1 MSARASPEAA
11 GAAATATAPMTAPT
25 TAPDICERM
34 AAAMPLG
41 RPLTRQPLTGPWRML
56 ETEADAVA
64 TPAGLPTDV
73 PTDLPTA
80 SPTASPTD
88 LPEAVPG
95 KAGWLPAPV
104 PGTVAQALQGAGRWC
119 AEAPPPL
126 HQRDYWYRVPISGE
140 GAHCLRLCGLAT
152 LCEVWLDDTRVLD
165 SRSMFIEHEIA
176 LTLSGTHTLSLC
188 FRSLERALRGRRGP
202 VRWKPR
208 LVSPP
213 SLRHVRTTL
222 LGHMPGWCPPVHAVG
237 PWREVELLPAPASA
251 RALDAARCEVI
262 ARLDGDDG
270 VVSVQVRGVA
280 ALAQGPLT
288 VTVDGHEVALTRR
301 HGPQHG
307 LVWHG
312 SVRVPRVRKWW
323 PHTHGEPVLYDV
335 MLRAGAQ
342 TLPCAR
348 VGFRH
353 IDVDERDGGFV
364 VRVNGVP
371 VFCRGA
377 CVASLDLHGHAPDAR
392 TCAAWLEQAREA
404 GMNMIRISGVACY
417 QGEAFHAACDAMGL
431 LVWQDFLFANFDY
444 SSNART
450 SVGTG
455 VGISAGSDA
464 ATNVRTNA
472 GINAGPNAGTNPET
486 DPETDPGATLLDD
499 ARREVH
505 QWLAAHAHHPSLA
518 VLCGGSEA
526 EQQAAMLGAPRD
538 AWRQPLFDTVI
549 PDCIAAHG
557 VAVPYVRNSP
567 VGGAWP
573 FQPDRGVSH
582 YYGVGAYQRPLDD
595 ARRARVRFA
604 AECLAFANVPC
615 ERTLREAMAGV
626 APVHDP
632 RWKRAVPRDA
642 GASWDFEDVRD
653 FYLQSLYA
661 VDPARLRRED
671 PARYLQCSRAVVAEL
686 MSEVFAEWRRA
697 GSSCAG
703 ALVWQW
709 QDLVPGAGWGIVDAL
724 RRPKSAWHAL
734 RQVWQPRQVLL
745 TDEGLN
751 GVHVHLINETAVA
764 QPMRLQ
770 LRCLREGLTP
780 LLDVVREITLA
791 PRSVQCVSGAE
802 LAGEFFDFAYAYR
815 FGPRLHDVV
824 HAAWFDAGGSL
835 VSEAFYLP
843 DRGADALAPP
853 ELHAQVERI
862 DGQWWLTVSARR
874 FARWVQI
881 DDANL
886 QPASDCFHLAP
897 GASHRVLLRADDGPP
912 HRAGRGN
919 EGGGEGL
926 DRLASAAIPMGE
938 IRALNAP
945 RPLGYRA

>member
-1 MSARASPEAA
+1 MP
-11 GAAATATAPMTAPT
+11 
-25 TAPDICERM
+25 APDVCEPLPT
-34 AAAMPLG
+34 AMPLG
-41 RPLTRQPLTGPWRML
+41 RPLVRQPLAGPWRML
-56 ETEADAVA
+56 ESDADAIA
-64 TPAGLPTDV
+64 TPA
-73 PTDLPTA
+73 DLP
-80 SPTASPTD
+80 PD
-88 LPEAVPG
+88 LPLDVRG
-95 KAGWLPAPV
+95 KTEWLPAPV
-104 PGTVAQALQGAGRWC
+104 PGTVAQALQAAGRWC
-119 AEAPPPL
+119 AEAPPAL

-140 GAHCLRLCGLAT
+140 GAHRLRLRGLAT
-152 LCEVWLDDTRVLD
+152 ICEVWLDDARVLV
-165 SRSMFIEHEIA
+165 SRSMFVEHEVA
-176 LTLSGTHTLSLC
+176 LTLSGAHTLTLC

-208 LVSPP
+208 LVSLP

-237 PWREVELLPAPASA
+237 PWREIDLLPTPLPV
-251 RALDAARCEVI
+251 RPLDAARCETI

-280 ALAQGPLT
+280 PLLEGPLT
-288 VTVDGHEVALTRR
+288 LAVDGHEAALTCRQD
-301 HGPQHG
+301 PQHG
-307 LVWHG
+307 WVWHG
-312 SVRVPRVRKWW
+312 SVCVPRVRKWW

-335 MLRAGAQ
+335 TLRAGAQ
-342 TLPCAR
+342 TLACAR

-353 IDVDERDGGFV
+353 IDVDESDGGFV

-377 CVASLDLHGHAPDAR
+377 CVASLDLHGHAPDAQ
-392 TCAAWLEQAREA
+392 TCAAWLAQAREA
-404 GMNMIRISGVACY
+404 NMNMIRVSGVACY

-444 SSNART
+444 SIDP
-450 SVGTG
+450 GT
-455 VGISAGSDA
+455 DA
-464 ATNVRTNA
+464 AA
-472 GINAGPNAGTNPET
+472 A
-486 DPETDPGATLLDD
+486 LLDD
-499 ARREVH
+499 ARHEVR

-526 EQQAAMLGAPRD
+526 EQQAAMLGATRD

-615 ERTLREAMAGV
+615 ERTLRETMPGV

-642 GASWDFEDVRD
+642 GAGGYCGWDFEDVRD

-770 LRCLREGLTP
+770 LRCLRDGLTP
-780 LLDVVREITLA
+780 LLDASREFTLA
-791 PRSVQCVSGAE
+791 PRSVQCVSGAA
-802 LAGEFFDFAYAYR
+802 LADEFFDFAYAYR

-824 HAAWFDAGGSL
+824 HAAWIDGSGAV

-843 DRGADALAPP
+843 DRSAAALAPP

-862 DGQWWLTVSARR
+862 DDQWWLTISARR

-886 QPASDCFHLAP
+886 QPASNHFHLAP
-897 GASHRVLLRADDGPP
+897 GASRRVLLRADDGPR
-912 HRAGRGN
+912 HGEGRG
-919 EGGGEGL
+919 EEGL
-926 DRLASAAIPMGE
+926 NRLASAAIPMGE

-945 RPLGYRA
+945 RPLGYGA

>member
-1 MSARASPEAA
+1 
-11 GAAATATAPMTAPT
+11 
-25 TAPDICERM
+25 
-34 AAAMPLG
+34 MPLG
-41 RPLTRQPLTGPWRML
+41 RPLTRQPLAGPWRML
-56 ETEADAVA
+56 ETGADAIA
-64 TPAGLPTDV
+64 RPSELPGDL
-73 PTDLPTA
+73 PTDLPT
-80 SPTASPTD
+80 D
-88 LPEAVPG
+88 LPADLPPDLPPDLPDAVPG
-95 KAGWLPAPV
+95 NVGWLPAPV
-104 PGTVAQALQGAGRWC
+104 PGTVAQALQAAGRWC
-119 AEAPPPL
+119 AEAPPAL

-140 GAHCLRLCGLAT
+140 GAHCLRLRGLAT
-152 LCEVWLDDTRVLD
+152 ICEVWLDDTRVLD
-165 SRSMFIEHEIA
+165 SRSMFVEHEIA
-176 LTLSGTHTLSLC
+176 LMLSGAHTLTLC

-208 LVSPP
+208 LVSLP

-222 LGHMPGWCPPVHAVG
+222 LGHMPGWCPSVHAVG
-237 PWREVELLPAPASA
+237 PWREIDLLPMREPA
-251 RALDAARCEVI
+251 RALDAARCETI

-270 VVSVQVRGVA
+270 IVSVQVRGVA

-288 VTVDGHEVALTRR
+288 VIVDGHEAALTCRHDPLHDAQHDPQ

-307 LVWHG
+307 PRHGSQRSPQHDLVWHG

-353 IDVDERDGGFV
+353 VDVDERDGGFV

-392 TCAAWLEQAREA
+392 TCAAWLEQARDA
-404 GMNMIRISGVACY
+404 NMNMIRISGVTCY
-417 QGEAFHAACDAMGL
+417 QGEAFYAACNAMGL

-444 SSNART
+444 SANVGPSGGINAAANAVT
-450 SVGTG
+450 NAVTNAGT
-455 VGISAGSDA
+455 DA
-464 ATNVRTNA
+464 ATNSGTSAQA
-472 GINAGPNAGTNPET
+472 GSAAE
-486 DPETDPGATLLDD
+486 LLDD

-505 QWLAAHAHHPSLA
+505 QWLAAHGHHPSLA

-526 EQQAAMLGAPRD
+526 EQQAAMLGAPRE

-567 VGGAWP
+567 SGGAWP

-703 ALVWQW
+703 GLVWQW
-709 QDLVPGAGWGIVDAL
+709 QDLAPGAGWGIVDAL

-751 GVHVHLINETAVA
+751 GVHVHLINETGAP
-764 QPMRLQ
+764 QPIRLQ
-770 LRCLREGLTP
+770 LRCLRDGLTP
-780 LLDVVREITLA
+780 LLDVARDFTLA

-802 LAGEFFDFAYAYR
+802 LAGEFFDFAHAYR

-824 HAAWFDAGGSL
+824 HAAWFDASGSL

-843 DRGADALAPP
+843 DRSANALTPP

-862 DGQWWLTVSARR
+862 DGQWWLTISARR

-886 QPASDCFHLAP
+886 QPASDYFHLAP
-897 GASHRVLLRADDGPP
+897 GASRRVLLRADEGPRDREG
-912 HRAGRGN
+912 HGN

-926 DRLASAAIPMGE
+926 NRLANTAIPMGE

-945 RPLGYRA
+945 RPLGYGA

>member
-1 MSARASPEAA
+1 MSARASPDAA
-11 GAAATATAPMTAPT
+11 GAVT
-25 TAPDICERM
+25 TAPDVCEPLPT
-34 AAAMPLG
+34 AMPLG
-41 RPLTRQPLTGPWRML
+41 RPLVRQPLGGPWRML
-56 ETEADAVA
+56 ETGGDAIA
-64 TPAGLPTDV
+64 TPIDLPPDV
-73 PTDLPTA
+73 PANTD
-80 SPTASPTD
+80 
-88 LPEAVPG
+88 
-95 KAGWLPAPV
+95 WLPAPV
-104 PGTVAQALQGAGRWC
+104 PGTVAQALQAAGRWC
-119 AEAPPPL
+119 AEAPPAL
-126 HQRDYWYRVPISGE
+126 HQRDYWYRVPICGE
-140 GAHCLRLCGLAT
+140 GAHCLRLRGLAT
-152 LCEVWLDDTRVLD
+152 LCEVWLDDARVLD
-165 SRSMFIEHEIA
+165 SRSMFVEHEVA
-176 LTLSGTHTLSLC
+176 LTLSGMHTLSLC

-208 LVSPP
+208 LVSSP

-237 PWREVELLPAPASA
+237 PWREIDLLPMPSPT
-251 RALDAARCEVI
+251 RPLDAARCETI

-280 ALAQGPLT
+280 PLLQGPLT
-288 VTVDGHEVALTRR
+288 LAVDGHEAVLTCRQD
-301 HGPQHG
+301 PQHG
-307 LVWHG
+307 RVWHG
-312 SVRVPRVRKWW
+312 SVCVPRVRRWW

-335 MLRAGAQ
+335 TLRAGAQ

-353 IDVDERDGGFV
+353 IDVDDSDGGFV

-377 CVASLDLHGHAPDAR
+377 CVASLDLHGHAPDAQ
-392 TCAAWLEQAREA
+392 TCAAWLAQAREA
-404 GMNMIRISGVACY
+404 NMNMIRISGVTCY

-444 SSNART
+444 SA
-450 SVGTG
+450 
-455 VGISAGSDA
+455 
-464 ATNVRTNA
+464 
-472 GINAGPNAGTNPET
+472 
-486 DPETDPGATLLDD
+486 DPGTDAGAALRDD
-499 ARREVH
+499 ARREVR

-526 EQQAAMLGAPRD
+526 EQQAAMLGASRD
-538 AWRQPLFDTVI
+538 AWRQPLFDTLI

-573 FQPDRGVSH
+573 FQPDRGISH

-615 ERTLREAMAGV
+615 ERTLREAMPGV
-626 APVHDP
+626 VPVHDP

-642 GASWDFEDVRD
+642 GAGWDFEDVRD

-661 VDPARLRRED
+661 LDPARLRRED

-703 ALVWQW
+703 GLVWQW

-751 GVHVHLINETAVA
+751 GVHVHLINETAIA

-770 LRCLREGLTP
+770 LRCLRDGLTP
-780 LLDVVREITLA
+780 LLDASREFTLA

-802 LAGEFFDFAYAYR
+802 LALEFFDFTYAYR
-815 FGPRLHDVV
+815 FGPCLHDVV
-824 HAAWFDAGGSL
+824 HAAWIDGSGTV

-843 DRGADALAPP
+843 DRSAAALAPP

-862 DGQWWLTVSARR
+862 DGQWWLTISARR

-886 QPASDCFHLAP
+886 QPASNHFHLAP
-897 GASHRVLLRADDGPP
+897 GASRRVLLRADDGP
-912 HRAGRGN
+912 RRGEGRG
-919 EGGGEGL
+919 EEGL
-926 DRLASAAIPMGE
+926 NRLACAAIPMGE

-945 RPLGYRA
+945 RPLGYSA